1 MVETLLEIAG
11 WISENG
17 RGDKQT
23 VYFKEQLED
32 IAYFLEMILQN
43 DMGTVQSDE

>member
-11 WISENG
+11 WLSENAH
-17 RGDKQT
+17 GDKQT

-43 DMGTVQSDE
+43 DMGTVENE